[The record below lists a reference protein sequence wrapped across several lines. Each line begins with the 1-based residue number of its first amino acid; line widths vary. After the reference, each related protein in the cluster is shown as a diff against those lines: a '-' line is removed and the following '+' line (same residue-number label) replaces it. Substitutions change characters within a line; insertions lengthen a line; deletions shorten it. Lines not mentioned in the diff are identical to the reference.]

1 MEGLLGYAI
10 DTWLSVEFG
19 ATLLCGY
26 LLIFELSFI
35 QRKSLSGAK
44 VYSVLLILML
54 VQYYVAF
61 AALTILWANHEDIF
75 FLVDYW
81 HAKISAVYSLT
92 MYGAIRKA
100 IADLGKANS
109 S

>member
-1 MEGLLGYAI
+1 VEGLLGYAI
-10 DTWLSVEFG
+10 DTWLSEEFG

-54 VQYYVAF
+54 
-61 AALTILWANHEDIF
+61 
-75 FLVDYW
+75 
-81 HAKISAVYSLT
+81 
-92 MYGAIRKA
+92 
-100 IADLGKANS
+100 
-109 S
+109 